1 MLKIIGVLLVV
12 MIAFFASSFSCRRE
26 NENSEKGKKIEA
38 QNEVME
44 YRLRSENRI
53 QQTQRALKKAGLYQG
68 EIDGR
73 MSPQINSAVIAFQ
86 RSKGLHPD
94 GIVGAR
100 TWEEVKKYLK
110 D

>member
-26 NENSEKGKKIEA
+26 SESVEKGKRIEA
-38 QNEVME
+38 QNEIME

-53 QQTQRALKKAGLYQG
+53 QQTQRALKKVGLYQG

-73 MSPQINSAVIAFQ
+73 MNAQMNSAVIDFQ
-86 RSKGLHPD
+86 RSKGLSAD
-94 GIVGAR
+94 GIVGSR
-100 TWEEVKKYLK
+100 TWEELKKYLK